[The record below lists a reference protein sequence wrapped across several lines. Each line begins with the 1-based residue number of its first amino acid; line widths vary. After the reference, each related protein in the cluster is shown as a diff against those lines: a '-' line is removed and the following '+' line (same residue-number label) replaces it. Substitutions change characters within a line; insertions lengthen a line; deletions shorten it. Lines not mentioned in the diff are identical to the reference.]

1 MAKWISIEKAAI
13 KYGINK
19 EVIWLW
25 AKTKRFSV
33 SYAELVP
40 TVDEESIRKFLY
52 ENQEIFISEYIDTL
66 EELCIQKNRICDMYV
81 EIIGAQEKELLQ
93 QRGIIEKISKI
104 QEAVKMQTIRVRDC
118 EKVFAEYDKSF
129 RVGWIKR
136 MWNRLKP

>member
-52 ENQEIFISEYIDTL
+52 ENQEIFISEYVDTL

-93 QRGIIEKISKI
+93 QREIVEKIGKI

-129 RVGWIKR
+129 GTGWIKR

>member
-66 EELCIQKNRICDMYV
+66 EELCIQKNRICVCMSKSSGRKRRNYCNK
-81 EIIGAQEKELLQ
+81 EK
-93 QRGIIEKISKI
+93 
-104 QEAVKMQTIRVRDC
+104 
-118 EKVFAEYDKSF
+118 
-129 RVGWIKR
+129 
-136 MWNRLKP
+136 

>member
-81 EIIGAQEKELLQ
+81 EIIGSQEKELLQ
-93 QRGIIEKISKI
+93 QREIVEKIGKI
-104 QEAVKMQTIRVRDC
+104 QEAVKMQTIRIRDC
-118 EKVFAEYDKSF
+118 EKVFARCDKSF
-129 RVGWIKR
+129 GTGWIKR

>member
-1 MAKWISIEKAAI
+1 MAKWISIEKATI

-81 EIIGAQEKELLQ
+81 EIIGSQEKELLQ
-93 QRGIIEKISKI
+93 QREIIEKISKI
-104 QEAVKMQTIRVRDC
+104 QEAVKMQTIRIRDC

>member
-93 QRGIIEKISKI
+93 QREIIEKISKI
-104 QEAVKMQTIRVRDC
+104 QEAVKMQTIRIRDC

>member
-93 QRGIIEKISKI
+93 QREIVEKISKI
-104 QEAVKMQTIRVRDC
+104 QEAVKMQTIRIRDC

>member
-81 EIIGAQEKELLQ
+81 EIIGSQEKELLQ
-93 QRGIIEKISKI
+93 QREIIEKISKI
-104 QEAVKMQTIRVRDC
+104 QEAVKMQTIRIRDC